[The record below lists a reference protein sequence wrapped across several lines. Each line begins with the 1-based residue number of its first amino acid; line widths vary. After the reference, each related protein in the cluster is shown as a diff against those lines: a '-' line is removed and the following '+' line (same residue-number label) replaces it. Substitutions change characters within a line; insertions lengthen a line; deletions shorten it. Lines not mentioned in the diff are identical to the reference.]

1 MDNNRDL
8 VLLQKIREGDD
19 RALEELMT
27 AYKGVV
33 SSLMRDYFLKGADKE
48 DLFEEGWI
56 GLYKAVLS
64 YDAHSN
70 VSFYTYACS
79 CIRNKL
85 FDAIKK
91 YNAATHNTLNESVD
105 ITQSS
110 EIEDHGPSME
120 EKTMERQIV
129 DSVIQGLSK
138 ELSELEQKVL
148 RLYLDGESY
157 GEIALK
163 VGKTEKFVDN
173 TLQKIK
179 RKIKV
184 LSKGWLQ

>member
-1 MDNNRDL
+1 MDNNKDL
-8 VLLQKIREGDD
+8 VLLQKIRQGDD

-64 YDAHSN
+64 YDADSG
-70 VSFYTYACS
+70 VTFYTYACS

-85 FDAIKK
+85 YDAIKK
-91 YNAATHNTLNESVD
+91 YNAATHNSLNESVD
-105 ITQSS
+105 ITQNS
-110 EIEDHGPSME
+110 EIEDHAPSME

-129 DSVIQGLSK
+129 DSVIQGLNK
-138 ELSELEQKVL
+138 ELSELERNIL

-157 GEIALK
+157 GEIAIK
-163 VGKTEKFVDN
+163 VGKKEKFVDN

-179 RKIKV
+179 RKIKK
-184 LSKGWLQ
+184 LSIGWLE

>member
-1 MDNNRDL
+1 M
-8 VLLQKIREGDD
+8 
-19 RALEELMT
+19 
-27 AYKGVV
+27 
-33 SSLMRDYFLKGADKE
+33 
-48 DLFEEGWI
+48 FEEGWI

-64 YDAHSN
+64 YDADSN
-70 VSFYTYACS
+70 VTFYTYACS

-91 YNAATHNTLNESVD
+91 YNAASHNTLSESVD
-105 ITQSS
+105 ITQNS

-129 DSVIQGLSK
+129 DSVIQGLNK
-138 ELSELEQKVL
+138 ELSELEQQIL

-157 GEIALK
+157 GEIAAQ
-163 VGKTEKFVDN
+163 VGQAEKFVDN

-184 LSKGWLQ
+184 LSKGWLE

>member
-8 VLLQKIREGDD
+8 ELLQKIKQGDD

-33 SSLMRDYFLKGADKE
+33 SSLMKDYFLKGADKE

-64 YDAHSN
+64 YDKEQN

-85 FDAIKK
+85 YDAIKK
-91 YNAATHNTLNESVD
+91 YNAPAHNALSERVD
-105 ITQSS
+105 IAQSNDL
-110 EIEDHGPSME
+110 EDEDSCME

-129 DSVIQGLSK
+129 DAVIKGLSK
-138 ELSELEQKVL
+138 ELNEQEQKVL
-148 RLYLDGESY
+148 KYYLDGEQYSA
-157 GEIALK
+157 IAEQ
-163 VGKTEKFVDN
+163 VGKSEKYVDN
-173 TLQKIK
+173 TIQKIK
-179 RKIKV
+179 RKIKD
-184 LSKGWLQ
+184 LSKRLI